1 MRDGIIS
8 SSEYLAWREDVGGGV
23 VGGGAVFVCIFVG
36 TLMLS
41 AALER
46 DEEAGDDICRRVRQ
60 SIISAMRNETNDI
73 VRCVAVAAVHRVR
86 SFLLPL
92 DTFFHTD
99 LTRAMINEG
108 IRGMLLKLSRLT

>member
-1 MRDGIIS
+1 MRKVIIS
-8 SSEYLAWREDVGGGV
+8 SSEYLACREDVGGGV

-46 DEEAGDDICRRVRQ
+46 DEAGDDICRRVRQ